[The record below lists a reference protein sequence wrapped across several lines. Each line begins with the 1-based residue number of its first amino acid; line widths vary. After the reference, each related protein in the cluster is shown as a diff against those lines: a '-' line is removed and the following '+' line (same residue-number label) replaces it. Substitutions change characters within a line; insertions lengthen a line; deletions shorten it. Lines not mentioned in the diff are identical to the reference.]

1 VSIGLMNLVTA
12 AAWNKVLNLCFGTG
26 LKDCWRF
33 CKNGLEPSFH
43 SRRTHVINSYYTLLY
58 IYIYNIH
65 IQMTQPAQLGI
76 LQNTKFIEPTTYER
90 HTIRYIYI
98 HRYACFPMFG
108 GWHIACNGGEVFI
121 GATKKGTKPGSVVS
135 LKRCARNTANCWLL
149 VPDISRYCLYIHA
162 YSIPT
167 PELSLNDICALWEGL
182 KAPMI
187 GFCWQICKKHRNRNT
202 KDGGL

>member
-1 VSIGLMNLVTA
+1 LVWWIWSPLQLGTRCWISA
-12 AAWNKVLNLCFGTG
+12 LEQALKIAEDFARMVWNHHFIVVEHMSLVLII
-26 LKDCWRF
+26 
-33 CKNGLEPSFH
+33 H
-43 SRRTHVINSYYTLLY
+43 YYT
-58 IYIYNIH
+58 YIYNIH